1 MIEILNQTK
10 YKIDEGNIKKAI
22 LATLEHVG
30 EPAACEI
37 SVAIVSP
44 AEIQA
49 LNKKYRGKDSV
60 TDCLS
65 FPMGDGGLLGD
76 IVICYEQ
83 AEKQA
88 AEIGQSVEK
97 ELAFLSMH
105 STLHLL
111 GFDHA
116 DKHGEEEMLQ
126 KQRTIFAS
134 LF

>member
-1 MIEILNQTK
+1 MIDISNLTEYQ
-10 YKIDEGNIKKAI
+10 IDEGHIKRAI
-22 LATLEHVG
+22 LASLEHVG
-30 EPAACEI
+30 VPEACEI

-65 FPMGDGGLLGD
+65 FPMGEDNLLGD

-97 ELAFLSMH
+97 ELAFLSIH

-126 KQRTIFAS
+126 KQRTIFAN